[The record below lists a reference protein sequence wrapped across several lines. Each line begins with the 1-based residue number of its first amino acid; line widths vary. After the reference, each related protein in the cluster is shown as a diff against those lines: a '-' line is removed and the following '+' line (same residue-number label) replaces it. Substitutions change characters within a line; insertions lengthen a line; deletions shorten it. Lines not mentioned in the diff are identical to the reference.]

1 MRRIVLVLL
10 LAISAHAQKF
20 EISFPA
26 SAHAQ
31 PITGRVFVIIAHR
44 DTPEPRLQAGSFTQQ
59 TPIYGADVNQLQPGQ
74 TAAIDANTL
83 GFPFK
88 SLKELPPGDYFVQAL
103 INIYTEFHRADGHTI
118 WAHMDQWEGQ
128 QFNSSPGNLYSE
140 VRKVHLDSAV
150 GYDVKLS
157 LTKVIPAVEVPA
169 DTPWVK
175 HVKMQDRKS
184 VV

>member
-74 TAAIDANTL
+74 TAVIERSTD
-83 GFPFK
+83 
-88 SLKELPPGDYFVQAL
+88 FVEWT
-103 INIYTEFHRADGHTI
+103 NI
-118 WAHMDQWEGQ
+118 
-128 QFNSSPGNLYSE
+128 SSIF
-140 VRKVHLDSAV
+140 
-150 GYDVKLS
+150 
-157 LTKVIPAVEVPA
+157 IPQGAVEFT
-169 DTPWVK
+169 DTSAPPTGHSFYRLRVL
-175 HVKMQDRKS
+175 
-184 VV
+184 